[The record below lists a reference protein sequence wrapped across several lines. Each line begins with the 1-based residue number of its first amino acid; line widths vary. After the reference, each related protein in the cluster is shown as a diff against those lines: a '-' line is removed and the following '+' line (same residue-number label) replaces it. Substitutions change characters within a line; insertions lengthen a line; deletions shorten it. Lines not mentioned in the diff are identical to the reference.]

1 MLGHESELPEHV
13 EDQAKLTKAVTT
25 GPAGWLPAKV
35 KRSAIVGAAA
45 ETLYIYVYIC
55 IYICV

>member
-45 ETLYIYVYIC
+45 ETLYICIYMY